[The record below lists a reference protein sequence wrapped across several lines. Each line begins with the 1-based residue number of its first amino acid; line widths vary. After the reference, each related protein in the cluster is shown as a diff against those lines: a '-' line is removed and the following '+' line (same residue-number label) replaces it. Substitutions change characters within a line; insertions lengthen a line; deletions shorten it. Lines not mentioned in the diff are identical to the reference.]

1 MWNVN
6 GNNLQMC
13 EGDFGMRLPITVTG
27 PTFTASDE
35 MKLTVKTAL
44 NGDTIL
50 EKTFS
55 NIAQNTINLILTASE
70 SALLAVGTY
79 VYALDW
85 YQNGQFLCNII
96 PAALFKVVDKA

>member
-1 MWNVN
+1 
-6 GNNLQMC
+6 MC